1 MRGGEST
8 GGSGGGICR
17 RDHRFRYTVLFDP
30 SLSRPIDRGPTDR
43 PTGSD
48 RTALGAPTQ
57 VLAHFS
63 RLFRYLIGQYVTVH
77 GDVISHLNI
86 SVSKVKDGGLYSCVA
101 VNRAGSATHSSRLNL
116 YGPPLIRPFPA
127 SGLKAVEGRAF
138 VVHCPVAGFPIEEV
152 AWKKGESSSLR
163 SPLHH

>member
-1 MRGGEST
+1 MSEYRRKWRGEFAGAIIGFATPFYST
-8 GGSGGGICR
+8 HHFLAPLIA
-17 RDHRFRYTVLFDP
+17 
-30 SLSRPIDRGPTDR
+30 DR

-48 RTALGAPTQ
+48 RTALGAPTH
-57 VLAHFS
+57 VLTYS
-63 RLFRYLIGQYVTVH
+63 NRLFRYLIGQYVTVH

-152 AWKKGESSSLR
+152 AWKKGEFSSLR
-163 SPLHH
+163 CPLPH